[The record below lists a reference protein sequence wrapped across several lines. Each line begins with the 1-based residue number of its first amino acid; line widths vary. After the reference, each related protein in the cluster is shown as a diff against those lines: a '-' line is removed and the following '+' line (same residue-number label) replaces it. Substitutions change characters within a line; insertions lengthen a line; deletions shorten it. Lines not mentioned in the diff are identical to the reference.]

1 MLGRW
6 CVAGLINI
14 RYVGRRSG
22 KTIQT
27 PVGYRRSGDSIVINV
42 MSPDNKTW
50 WRNFLGD
57 GGPITLLKLDGADRT
72 GHAVADRDE
81 QGPRLGHR
89 RRWTRPSIRLRRYSV
104 PTASR
109 IRLITRIAVAST
121 LICGGT
127 AAFTAAFT
135 YSG

>member
-1 MLGRW
+1 
-6 CVAGLINI
+6 
-14 RYVGRRSG
+14 
-22 KTIQT
+22 
-27 PVGYRRSGDSIVINV
+27 

-57 GGPITLLKLDGADRT
+57 GGPITLLKLDGATAPGTRSPT
-72 GHAVADRDE
+72 ATQ
-81 QGPRLGHR
+81 QGRVSVTVDAR
-89 RRWTRPSIRLRRYSV
+89 AQPSNRLRRYSV